1 MPEIRIDRTSS
12 GSRLLIILSKE
23 RESVDVEAGNLL
35 LKVAINT
42 AITSSIK
49 AVPNPAPG

>member
-1 MPEIRIDRTSS
+1 MPEIRIDRISS

-23 RESVDVEAGNLL
+23 RERVDVEACNFLI
-35 LKVAINT
+35 KVAINT

-49 AVPNPAPG
+49 AVPNPLTG